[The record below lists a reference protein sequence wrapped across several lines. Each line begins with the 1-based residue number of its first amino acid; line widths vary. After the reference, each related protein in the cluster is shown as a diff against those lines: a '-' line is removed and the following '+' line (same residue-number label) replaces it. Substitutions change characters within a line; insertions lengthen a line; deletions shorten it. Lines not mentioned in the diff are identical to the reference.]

1 MTQDRI
7 AQADLDWWVGLAPRS
22 IGHSRAILD
31 AGVAVHPTS
40 TPEPVSEFGDLRV
53 GKRGAEVAG
62 LGDQGLSACDLG
74 NLGP

>member
-31 AGVAVHPTS
+31 AGVAVHPAPA
-40 TPEPVSEFGDLRV
+40 PEPMTQ
-53 GKRGAEVAG
+53 VAG
-62 LGDQGLSACDLG
+62 LGVGQGRA
-74 NLGP
+74 

>member
-7 AQADLDWWVGLAPRS
+7 AQADLDWWVGLAP
-22 IGHSRAILD
+22 ALD
-31 AGVAVHPTS
+31 WTFARNPRRWRAVHPTS